1 MRRRIDVAEWVT
13 EVRGML
19 SWGLPK
25 NHQQRSVP
33 VPRSWSTPWPSSSPE
48 RQNSSSPPCAALRNL
63 DFRRDVFDRAAIVAD
78 RMEAAAARV
87 PPACREDAVTALGER
102 PATS

>member
-1 MRRRIDVAEWVT
+1 MRRRIDVAESVT

-48 RQNSSSPPCAALRNL
+48 RQNSSSPPARRCETWTFAATSSIERRSWPTGWRLLRL
-63 DFRRDVFDRAAIVAD
+63 VCPQRAA
-78 RMEAAAARV
+78 R
-87 PPACREDAVTALGER
+87 TL
-102 PATS
+102 